1 MAFTCDP
8 NTLPTQ
14 AKCFT
19 CIPKSAQ
26 KAVELYLLAKIAGL
40 ATDYNGVAQIVANAK
55 CFVKCVP
62 GDSRDAV
69 EIFLLAQIGGC
80 S

>member
-8 NTLPTQ
+8 TALPTQ

-19 CIPKSAQ
+19 CIPKNAQ

-40 ATDYNGVAQIVANAK
+40 ATDQTGVDTIVANAK
-55 CFVKCVP
+55 CFVKCIP
-62 GDSRDAV
+62 GDSKDAV